1 MFLLLK
7 TIYLGKYYFQG
18 PKIHKLYKDCF
29 NLPIITCLHDNAKSL
44 WACKL
49 CSILFSFI
57 VCLSS
62 LHVTKY
68 SKTYNIMKLRINS
81 ELNLPT
87 EREPGGS
94 ISVDLTRAAGCIE
107 ESSWLDPG

>member
-1 MFLLLK
+1 MFYYYKQYIWENITLRALK
-7 TIYLGKYYFQG
+7 YINF
-18 PKIHKLYKDCF
+18 IRCF
-29 NLPIITCLHDNAKSL
+29 NLPIITCLHDNTKSL

-49 CSILFSFI
+49 CSIIFSFI